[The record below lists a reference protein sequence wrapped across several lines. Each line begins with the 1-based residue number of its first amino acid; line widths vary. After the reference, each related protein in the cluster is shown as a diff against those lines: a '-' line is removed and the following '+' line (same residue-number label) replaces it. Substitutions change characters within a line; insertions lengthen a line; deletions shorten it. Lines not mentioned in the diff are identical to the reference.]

1 MTKLLVTI
9 SEATPAA
16 AIRRIRS
23 IEAPDAGFELRFD
36 AFDGDAD
43 PAELRGATART
54 LMYTRRSGEGRRA
67 ANREELARAAE
78 AGFDLIDVEVA
89 LDGTSVDFDHI
100 AGSRE
105 LGQRFGERVIYSLH
119 DFDRT
124 PDIGSIATQLAQAGR
139 FKIAAT
145 AQSFDDNLRLL
156 AALEPGATIFGMGAR
171 GLYSRILAPF
181 FGSELAFVAPDEES
195 IAAPGQLT
203 LEAALD
209 IYGDAGSLRRPDAIF
224 AVIGNPASH
233 SRSPRIHNPIFREQG
248 LAAAYSII
256 DCDDPLP
263 IFAQLSGASPLFP
276 RGLSITAPFKEEAF
290 RFALES
296 DASISQL
303 ARRARAVN
311 TLVRIG
317 DQLIAE
323 NTDAAGFIS
332 LISALPLPPRALVIG
347 AGGTARAALTALEM
361 LGIPAVI
368 ANRSRSRGEELARE
382 FGAAFVDL
390 RDAADTVAEL
400 VIDTL
405 PASAGVAPAEL
416 LGGRHA
422 PLILADYSG
431 ERAAAAEAMRQAD
444 LPVMSGLALLEAQA
458 GPQSSLFTAAARAL
472 ARQEARG

>member
-1 MTKLLVTI
+1 MTKILVTI
-9 SEATPAA
+9 SEATPEA

-23 IEAPDAGFELRFD
+23 IEAPGVGVELRAD
-36 AFDGDAD
+36 AFDVDAD
-43 PAELRGATART
+43 PAVFRDETDRT
-54 LMYTRRSGEGRRA
+54 LMYTRRSGQGRRRA
-67 ANREELARAAE
+67 HREELVRAAA
-78 AGFDLIDVEVA
+78 AGFDLIDVEVG
-89 LDGTSVDFDHI
+89 LDGTNVDFDFI
-100 AGSRE
+100 PGGLE
-105 LGQRFGERVIYSLH
+105 LGQQLGERLVYSLH

-124 PDIGSIATQLAQAGR
+124 PDIESIAGQLAPAGR

-145 AQSFDDNLRLL
+145 PQSFDDNLRLL
-156 AALEPGATIFGMGAR
+156 AALAPGATIFGMGDR

-181 FGSELAFVAPDEES
+181 FGSELAFVAPGEES

-203 LEAALD
+203 LDAALD
-209 IYGDAGSLRRPDAIF
+209 IYGSSGELQIPEAIF

-233 SRSPRIHNPIFREQG
+233 SRSPRIHNPIFREKG
-248 LAAAYSII
+248 LAAAYSVIE
-256 DCDDPLP
+256 CDDALP
-263 IFAQLSGASPLFP
+263 VFAQLAASTPLYP
-276 RGLSITAPFKEEAF
+276 LGLSITAPFKEDAF

-296 DASISQL
+296 DASISEL

-332 LISALPLPPRALVIG
+332 LISALPLPPRALVVG

-405 PASAGVAPAEL
+405 PGSAGIAPGDL
-416 LGGRHA
+416 LGGRRV

-431 ERAAAAEAMRQAD
+431 GRAAAAEAMRQAD

-458 GPQSSLFTAAARAL
+458 VPQAFLFSAAVRGL
-472 ARQEARG
+472 PGKEAR